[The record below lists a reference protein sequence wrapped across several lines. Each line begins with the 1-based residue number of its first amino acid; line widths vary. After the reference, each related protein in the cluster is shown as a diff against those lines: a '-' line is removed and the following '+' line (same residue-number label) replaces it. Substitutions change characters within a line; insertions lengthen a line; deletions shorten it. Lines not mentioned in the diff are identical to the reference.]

1 MTGRFSQQSR
11 GLLPYNV
18 PKIVFYFKMYL
29 RENFLSVKM
38 LSKGYCGQAQK
49 IWRGIMFEKGELIMC
64 GGHGVCRVI
73 DITGNPIDRFDQEK
87 KYYVLEPVFEKASTI
102 YTPVDNDKIVM
113 RRIMNKE
120 EAEKLIAHITEIDT
134 VWIQEEK
141 RREQTYK
148 EAIRTYDSRSLVQ
161 IIKTLYQ
168 RKRSRIDEGK
178 KVLSSDELYL
188 HKAEELLY
196 SEISLALSIPK
207 ENVEAY
213 IVEAVDKQKA
223 TV

>member
-1 MTGRFSQQSR
+1 
-11 GLLPYNV
+11 
-18 PKIVFYFKMYL
+18 
-29 RENFLSVKM
+29 
-38 LSKGYCGQAQK
+38 
-49 IWRGIMFEKGELIMC
+49 MFEKGELIMC

-73 DITGNPIDRFDQEK
+73 GITGNPIDRFDQEK

-120 EAEKLIAHITEIDT
+120 EAERLIAHITEIDT

-161 IIKTLYQ
+161 IIKTLYL

-178 KVLSSDELYL
+178 KVLSSDEQYL

-213 IVEAVDKQKA
+213 IAEAVDRQKA

>member
-1 MTGRFSQQSR
+1 M
-11 GLLPYNV
+11 
-18 PKIVFYFKMYL
+18 
-29 RENFLSVKM
+29 
-38 LSKGYCGQAQK
+38 
-49 IWRGIMFEKGELIMC
+49 
-64 GGHGVCRVI
+64 
-73 DITGNPIDRFDQEK
+73 
-87 KYYVLEPVFEKASTI
+87 LEPVFEKASTI

-120 EAEKLIAHITEIDT
+120 EAEKLIAHIEEIDT

-168 RKRSRIDEGK
+168 RKRSRINEGK
-178 KVLSSDELYL
+178 KVLSSDEQYL

-196 SEISLALSIPK
+196 SEMSLALSIPK
-207 ENVEAY
+207 EEVEAY
-213 IVEAVDKQKA
+213 IAREVDKQKV

>member
-1 MTGRFSQQSR
+1 
-11 GLLPYNV
+11 
-18 PKIVFYFKMYL
+18 
-29 RENFLSVKM
+29 
-38 LSKGYCGQAQK
+38 
-49 IWRGIMFEKGELIMC
+49 MFERGELIMC

-73 DITGNPIDRFDQEK
+73 DITDNPIDRMDKEK

-102 YTPVDNDKIVM
+102 YTPVNNDKIVM
-113 RRIMNKE
+113 RRIMNKD
-120 EAEKLIAHITEIDT
+120 EAEKLIEHITEIDT

-148 EAIRTYDSRSLVQ
+148 DAIRTYDSKSLVQ

-168 RKRSRIDEGK
+168 RKKSRINEGK
-178 KVLSSDELYL
+178 KVLSSDEQYL

-196 SEISLALSIPK
+196 SEMSLALAIPK
-207 ENVEAY
+207 EKVEEY
-213 IVEAVDKQKA
+213 IAEAVDRQKA

>member
-1 MTGRFSQQSR
+1 
-11 GLLPYNV
+11 
-18 PKIVFYFKMYL
+18 
-29 RENFLSVKM
+29 
-38 LSKGYCGQAQK
+38 
-49 IWRGIMFEKGELIMC
+49 MFEKGELIMC

-102 YTPVDNDKIVM
+102 YTPVNNDKIVM

-120 EAEKLIAHITEIDT
+120 EAEKLIAHIEEIET

-148 EAIRTYDSRSLVQ
+148 EAIYDSRSLVQ

-168 RKRSRIDEGK
+168 RKRSRINEGK
-178 KVLSSDELYL
+178 KVFSSDEQYL

-196 SEISLALSIPK
+196 SEMSIALSIPK
-207 ENVEAY
+207 DKVEAY
-213 IVEAVDKQKA
+213 IAEAVDKQK
-223 TV
+223 TSV